1 MIGMKA
7 QILTA
12 TLLTAFSG
20 ALSAADPQL
29 LSLVM
34 PDAKVLAGVNVEQA
48 KGTQFGQFVLNQL
61 QTHDAQMQQLVALT
75 GFDPRRDVS
84 ELLVASDGVAGSK
97 TGLALAR
104 GNFDIAKITAAATV
118 AGAATEVY
126 NGFTILEDP
135 KNKEAGIV
143 FLDATKVA
151 AGDIAGV
158 KGAIDRLK
166 TPQPLP
172 AAVTVKVNQWSLSQD
187 AWGITTVPPDS
198 LVPAGQATQNPM
210 FNVGKSV
217 QAAAGGVKFGALV
230 VFSGEAQCDTAQN
243 AKTLGDMIQLLIN
256 MAQMQANLDPT
267 AAALIKSVTVT
278 ADGSL
283 MKIQASLPQEVL
295 QQLLQQA
302 HNKPGTHGMGMG
314 VQPRRR

>member
-12 TLLTAFSG
+12 TLLTVFSG

-29 LSLVM
+29 LNLVM

-48 KGTQFGQFVLNQL
+48 KGTQFGQYVLNQL

-97 TGLALAR
+97 QGLALAR

-135 KNKEAGIV
+135 KNKEAGIA
-143 FLDATKVA
+143 FLDPTKVA
-151 AGDIAGV
+151 AGDIASV

-172 AAVTVKVNQWSLSQD
+172 VAVTDKVNQWSLSQD

-198 LVPAGQATQNPM
+198 LVPAGQGTQNPM

-230 VFSGEAQCDTAQN
+230 VFSGEAQCDTAEN

-278 ADGSL
+278 ASGNL
-283 MKIQASLPQEVL
+283 MKIQASLPEDVF
-295 QQLLQQA
+295 QQLLQS
-302 HNKPGTHGMGMG
+302 HKKPGTNGMGMG
-314 VQPRRR
+314 VQRRKR